1 MFKWYMTQETNKY
14 KENKNN
20 FEIVTE
26 APGDTADDMG
36 PTDYAAAEKEMND
49 ADQDGTPDPGTEAGE
64 DTNTEDDLGPD
75 DYTDD
80 EAPEDNPETGVEDPA
95 DDTEDETVDDG
106 TEDNMDEETPEE
118 VPDENGDRTK
128 NTYLI
133 RDFMNLYFTSIN
145 LVEKVNNI
153 KKTSLVK
160 NKIYLQ
166 VAKNINEMNDIF
178 YDYIVNSFSKKS
190 YVFNLYQ
197 FNLFLEV
204 LNVNVEM
211 LKKCGELP
219 SNK

>member
-14 KENKNN
+14 KEKH
-20 FEIVTE
+20 FDIVTE
-26 APGDTADDMG
+26 APEDTDMG

-49 ADQDGTPDPGTEAGE
+49 VDQDGTPDPGTEPAE
-64 DTNTEDDLGPD
+64 NTNTEDDLGPD

-106 TEDNMDEETPEE
+106 TEDNMGEETPEE

-166 VAKNINEMNDIF
+166 VAKNINEMNDTL

-211 LKKCGELP
+211 LKKCSELP

>member
-14 KENKNN
+14 KQKQ

-26 APGDTADDMG
+26 APGDQAAEIG
-36 PTDYAAAEKEMND
+36 PTDYGAAEQEMND
-49 ADQDGTPDPGTEAGE
+49 ADQDGNPDPGTETAD
-64 DTNTEDDLGPD
+64 DTADEDLGPD
-75 DYTDD
+75 DYNDD
-80 EAPEDNPETGVEDPA
+80 NTEGEDAETGVDDTTAEETGEEGEA
-95 DDTEDETVDDG
+95 TDTEDGMGDET
-106 TEDNMDEETPEE
+106 TEEPMPE
-118 VPDENGDRTK
+118 ENGDKTK
-128 NTYLI
+128 NTFLI
-133 RDFMNLYFTSIN
+133 RDFMNLYFTSLN

-153 KKTSLVK
+153 KKTSLIK

-166 VAKNINEMNDIF
+166 VAKNINEMNDTL
-178 YDYIVNSFSKKS
+178 YDYIVNNFSNNS

-211 LKKCGELP
+211 LKKSSELS